1 MKISV
6 LLTTYD
12 ASWCVTR
19 ALDSVFAQ
27 TRPAD
32 EVVVGDDGSTDDTV
46 AKIEERYGGRVRVLR
61 LPHRGLTPARRATF
75 EAATGG
81 WLSPL
86 DADDWWDPRKLER
99 QAAFLDAHP
108 EVRWLGT
115 DGVYVGAEGVI
126 RPSWFSDYF
135 QPVRELHGDLLPAL
149 VERCFPLV
157 SSMLIEREAYF
168 ASGGYDLTIPYS
180 QDYDLWMKL
189 AGAHPGGM
197 VAEPLV
203 HYWSSPGQLSRR
215 IAARD
220 RDDVELMRRV
230 AAGVY
235 RRDPA
240 LQERGAVRAAT
251 IAFDLGLRA
260 VKDGRWSDARS
271 AFVLARSRGPAR
283 RRWLAWG
290 GSVAPPFALA
300 ALARSGF
307 AKRAAG
313 GARGVSGT
321 IGTASGAAREGATS

>member
-12 ASWCVTR
+12 AAWCVTR

-32 EVVVGDDGSTDDTV
+32 EVLVGDDGSTDDTV
-46 AKIEERYGGRVRVLR
+46 AKIEQRYGDRVRVLR

-75 EAATGG
+75 EAASGD
-81 WLSPL
+81 WLAPL
-86 DADDWWDPRKLER
+86 DADDWWEPEKLAR
-99 QAAFLDAHP
+99 QAAFLAAHP
-108 EVRWLGT
+108 DVRWVGT
-115 DGVYVGAEGVI
+115 DGVYVGAEGVL

-135 QPVRELHGDLLPAL
+135 DPVRELSGDLLPAL

-168 ASGGYDLTIPYS
+168 ASGGYDLGIPYS

-189 AGAHPGGM
+189 AGVHPGGM
-197 VAEPLV
+197 VAEPLI

-215 IAARD
+215 YEARH
-220 RDDVELMRRV
+220 RDDLELMRRV
-230 AAGVY
+230 AAGTY
-235 RRDPA
+235 RRDPV
-240 LQERGAVRAAT
+240 LQGRGAARAAA

-260 VKDGRWSDARS
+260 VKDARWTEARVAFASARAHGPVGRR
-271 AFVLARSRGPAR
+271 L
-283 RRWLAWG
+283 LAWG

-300 ALARSGF
+300 ALARSGMM
-307 AKRAAG
+307 KRAAG
-313 GARGVSGT
+313 GARALPEP
-321 IGTASGAAREGATS
+321 IGTAPEAARGGGA